1 MLQRLD
7 NVLQMDS
14 GILDKLNASKSTK
27 LAADDLRILCELL
40 IFLLPFENG
49 TDLLQGE
56 YATAGLVLP
65 Q

>member
-7 NVLQMDS
+7 NVLQVDS
-14 GILDKLNASKSTK
+14 GILDKLNASKSWWSK
-27 LAADDLRILCELL
+27 ILCELL
-40 IFLLPFENG
+40 IILLPFEDG

-56 YATAGLVLP
+56 YATTGLVLP